1 MILKL
6 ILFGL
11 IIYGL
16 YRLMGGS
23 LLPNKKS
30 KKESN
35 PELPEDTMVECQ
47 KCSTYVSISE
57 AIKYKGKYYCSAECL
72 PKKGE

>member
-1 MILKL
+1 MLLKL

-16 YRLMGGS
+16 YRLMGGK
-23 LLPNKKS
+23 LLPNKNS

-35 PELPEDTMVECQ
+35 LELPEDTMVECES
-47 KCSTYVSISE
+47 CSTFVSISE

>member
-23 LLPNKKS
+23 LLPNKS

-35 PELPEDTMVECQ
+35 PELPDGRV
-47 KCSTYVSISE
+47 
-57 AIKYKGKYYCSAECL
+57 
-72 PKKGE
+72 

>member
-30 KKESN
+30 KKEN
-35 PELPEDTMVECQ
+35 NLELPEDTMVECQ

-57 AIKYKGKYYCSAECL
+57 AIKYKGKYYCSTECL